1 MKQAHAIIVLVTL
14 LAMIPMV
21 SAQTP
26 VQVVVKGNSVDS
38 MQPSDLYSSTPYAL
52 TVKTLDDKG
61 NPKSGST
68 VAFSIAGGAVTI
80 DGDSSA
86 TTGTDGVAKLSLAFT
101 AGGIVK
107 LWVDDTKVATLTILY
122 PSSPAG
128 AMGVIALIFIVLVV
142 SVAYTAYVG
151 PLKWMRTK

>member
-1 MKQAHAIIVLVTL
+1 
-14 LAMIPMV
+14 MV

-26 VQVVVKGNSVDS
+26 VQVVVKGGSVDS
-38 MQPSDLYSSTPYAL
+38 MQPSDLYSGTQYAM
-52 TVKTLDDKG
+52 TVKVLDENG
-61 NPKSGST
+61 TPKAGST

-86 TTGTDGVAKLSLAFT
+86 TTGSDGVAKLAFTFT

-107 LWVDDTKVATLTILY
+107 LWVDDSKAATLTILY

-128 AMGVIALIFIVLVV
+128 AMGVIALLFTVLVV
-142 SVAYTAYVG
+142 SVGYTAYVG
-151 PLKWMRTK
+151 PVKWMRTK